1 MNGQARSGAV
11 LSVDL
16 DALAAN
22 YRTLSTMAGPGRCA
36 AVVKADAYGLG
47 AGPVSRRLTEEGCDT
62 FFVAT
67 LGEGLALR
75 AMLTDD
81 VGIFVLNGIPPGA
94 ETEAVRADLVP
105 VLSTMGAIE
114 RWRNEAHRQ
123 GAPLDAAIQ
132 VDSGMARLGLS
143 REDVLTIAGNPDL
156 LSGIRAVLFM
166 SHLACADEPSS
177 PANMAQLKAFRGLRS
192 LFPQIPASLANSS
205 GMFLGRKYGFDL
217 ARPGAA
223 LYGINPVPGSEN
235 PMRPV
240 VSLMARVLQVR
251 EVNEGIAVGYGHRY
265 WATRDRQ
272 LAVIS
277 IGYADGWMR
286 HVDLGAMHRGKRLP
300 LAGRVSMDSITVDA
314 SGIPPDRL
322 REGGW
327 VDLIDARQTVDE
339 VAAAAGTIGYE
350 LLCGLGQR
358 IAREYVHPHG
368 N

>member
-1 MNGQARSGAV
+1 
-11 LSVDL
+11 
-16 DALAAN
+16 
-22 YRTLSTMAGPGRCA
+22 
-36 AVVKADAYGLG
+36 
-47 AGPVSRRLTEEGCDT
+47 
-62 FFVAT
+62 
-67 LGEGLALR
+67 
-75 AMLTDD
+75 
-81 VGIFVLNGIPPGA
+81 
-94 ETEAVRADLVP
+94 
-105 VLSTMGAIE
+105 
-114 RWRNEAHRQ
+114 
-123 GAPLDAAIQ
+123 
-132 VDSGMARLGLS
+132 
-143 REDVLTIAGNPDL
+143 
-156 LSGIRAVLFM
+156 
-166 SHLACADEPSS
+166 
-177 PANMAQLKAFRGLRS
+177 
-192 LFPQIPASLANSS
+192 
-205 GMFLGRKYGFDL
+205 
-217 ARPGAA
+217 
-223 LYGINPVPGSEN
+223 
-235 PMRPV
+235 
-240 VSLMARVLQVR
+240 MARVLQVR

-350 LLCGLGQR
+350 ILCGLGQR